1 MSKVSSPSSSERE
14 QTDESLRLERERAD
28 EALAEELA
36 GIDEAADA
44 VIGRAR
50 RRADEVLAAARE
62 RTDAPAAAS
71 AVGVPPSASLAKERK
86 LEDRVL
92 REERADADETLR
104 EERADHVALLRVER
118 AETDRDLSSERAR
131 SDAALATRDEFLG
144 IVSHDLRDLLNTIVL
159 QATLIANAAADGRPG
174 NARDQALRIQR
185 AGGRMNRLIG
195 DLLDVASIDAGALAV
210 TLERCDPVEV
220 VTEAASMFEAQASAS
235 GVTLTVEIASPL
247 GKAALDPARI
257 LQVLG
262 NLLGNALKF
271 TPTAGA
277 VVVRVERVG
286 ADIDFAVSDTGAGIP
301 TDKLET
307 VFERFVQASSHDR
320 RGVGLGLYISK
331 CIVQGHGGRIWAES
345 TPGAGSTFCFTLPAS
360 VA

>member
-1 MSKVSSPSSSERE
+1 MSPDASPSSSERE

-28 EALAEELA
+28 GALAQELA
-36 GIDEAADA
+36 GIDETADE
-44 VIGRAR
+44 VIDRAR
-50 RRADEVLAAARE
+50 RRADDVLAAARA
-62 RTDAPAAAS
+62 RTDARAAQPAAGARP
-71 AVGVPPSASLAKERK
+71 AASLTRERK

-104 EERADHVALLRVER
+104 DERAEHMALLRVER

-159 QATLIANAAADGRPG
+159 QAALIAHAAAGDGSADH
-174 NARDQALRIQR
+174 ARRIQR

-195 DLLDVASIDAGALAV
+195 DLLDVASIEAGALAV
-210 TLERCDPVEV
+210 TLEPCDPAEV
-220 VTEAASMFEAQASAS
+220 VTEAVSTFAAQASAS
-235 GVTLTVEIASPL
+235 GIALSVEIASPP
-247 GKAALDPARI
+247 GRVALDPARI

-271 TPTAGA
+271 TPAAGA
-277 VVVRVERVG
+277 VRVHVERVG
-286 ADIDFAVSDTGAGIP
+286 ADIRFAVSDTGAGIP
-301 TDKLET
+301 ADKLET
-307 VFERFVQASSHDR
+307 VFERFVQAGRHDR
-320 RGVGLGLYISK
+320 RGVGLGLYISR

-345 TPGAGSTFCFTLPAS
+345 TPGTGSTFCFTLPA
-360 VA
+360 AA